1 MVPVHRMA
9 CGEKGESTGSLVR
22 QDLVTKPARMQVDKE
37 ARTLAAHSFFP
48 VAAGAVLTIAWT
60 PDSQQVIAACETDD
74 GSPRSSDVCI
84 KVCRIG
90 NNAHGTD
97 VRILDVEMQAGPLRA
112 MCCSTDGKY
121 LYRID
126 TDQNLVRPQTRIAS

>member
-1 MVPVHRMA
+1 MQRTESALGAFLARPV
-9 CGEKGESTGSLVR
+9 
-22 QDLVTKPARMQVDKE
+22 DLVTTPLRVQVDKE

-60 PDSQQVIAACETDD
+60 PDSQQLIAACETDD

-90 NNAHGTD
+90 NDGDGAD

-126 TDQNLVRPQTRIAS
+126 TDQNLVCPCTRVAS